1 MRQIRPDEPCP
12 CRSGKTY
19 AECHMDHRL
28 ATSPAAITRRTRLR
42 VIPEPDP
49 ETRSVFQ
56 KFPGAPDSVF
66 FTGSQTTDAY
76 VCGGCAAPLIVG
88 LPLTTFQNLVLCCS
102 QCGKYNETLAAGPVP
117 RLQPAEQ
124 TDRRHRKSSRRRK

>member
-1 MRQIRPDEPCP
+1 MERRIASR
-12 CRSGKTY
+12 
-19 AECHMDHRL
+19 
-28 ATSPAAITRRTRLR
+28 PAAITRRTRLR

-76 VCGGCAAPLIVG
+76 VCGGCYTPLIVG
-88 LPLTTFQNLVLCCS
+88 LSLAPFQNLVLCCS
-102 QCGKYNETLAAGPVP
+102 QCGKYNETLAGGPVP
-117 RLQPAEQ
+117 RSQPPEQ
-124 TDRRHRKSSRRRK
+124 VSHRHRKPQRRRK